1 MTLTS
6 KSFPGGGEQNQK
18 KLAAILC
25 ESIASINIDDY
36 NEHRVKTNSIQAFI
50 EEIGDIDRYELF
62 DIAQVLAGGNE
73 AYSTIR
79 VKQMADGAVELTHAF
94 TDATIRVDKS
104 EKKKYLKYIE
114 DTYMQGMD
122 ADTWLGFEE
131 ALEKQN

>member
-1 MTLTS
+1 MNEKINEMLEMQKALDEYITKNNGITKIE
-6 KSFPGGGEQNQK
+6 KSRLQMA
-18 KLAAILC
+18 L
-25 ESIASINIDDY
+25 ID
-36 NEHRVKTNSIQAFI
+36 
-50 EEIGDIDRYELF
+50 EIGELDRYELF

-79 VKQMADGAVELTHAF
+79 VKQMADGAVELTHVF
-94 TDATIRVDKS
+94 TDATIRVNES